1 MKKQRHSHLCS
12 LLVIVDGVAND
23 PSSSRH
29 SKLLHSLFTRGR
41 DNSIS
46 TSVSTQKVTAV
57 APTIR
62 VNATL
67 LCVYRLTIQKDLD
80 SLLEELAAVVGKK
93 ELLDMYHLAT
103 KEPYSFLYINLVASR
118 LNDTFCITSFTQSNS
133 KIDNIILVLIIVILF
148 YH

>member
-12 LLVIVDGVAND
+12 VLVIVDGVAND

-57 APTIR
+57 APIIR

-103 KEPYSFLYINLVASR
+103 KEPYSFFVY
-118 LNDTFCITSFTQSNS
+118 QSGG
-133 KIDNIILVLIIVILF
+133 L
-148 YH
+148 